1 MLWRSVLIC
10 HLALVHL
17 ADVAYGAV
25 VLDRVAIIVG
35 RRVVKASDVDRDL
48 RASQFVNGEPLNLS
62 PEAKRKITERLV
74 DQELIRQEIMGGGYN
89 RPTEQEALVFVQQLK
104 KDRAQGSDAQF
115 AAALAK
121 YGLTEEQLRQY
132 LHWQLTVL
140 RFIDERFR
148 PSVLVTD
155 EDVKAYYDQNRA
167 QLEKAYPRNSTFE
180 ALDPRI
186 RDVISGERVN
196 KLFNEWLD
204 QVRRNIRIQVR
215 EAAFTADTSAGVSTT
230 GARK

>member
-1 MLWRSVLIC
+1 MFWRTVLFC
-10 HLALVHL
+10 HLAI
-17 ADVAYGAV
+17 AAYGAV

-48 RASQFVNGEPLNLS
+48 RASQFVNREPLNVS
-62 PEAKRKITERLV
+62 PEAKRKITERLI
-74 DQELIRQEIMGGGYN
+74 DQELIRQEIMGGGYS
-89 RPTEQEALVFVQQLK
+89 RPTEQEAVAFLQQLK
-104 KDRAQGSDAQF
+104 KDRTGGSDAQF

-148 PSVLVTD
+148 PGVLVTD
-155 EDVKAYYDQNRA
+155 EDVKAYYEQNRA
-167 QLEKAYPRNSTFE
+167 QLEKAYPKNNSFE

-186 RDVISGERVN
+186 RDIIAGERVN

-204 QVRRNIRIQVR
+204 QVRRNTRIQMR
-215 EAAFTADTSAGVSTT
+215 EAAFTADTSTGVS
-230 GARK
+230 K